1 MGWNDGSL
9 YAGRQ
14 PPAARVLIR
23 KAGRANTGAGYRT
36 YSRSIPN
43 RHAPVDGNDF
53 LMHADGSM
61 TVVRNLPEDTLE
73 HFGILGQ
80 KWGVRRFQNEDGTL
94 TEAGKQ
100 RYSDSGK
107 SEKDGWK
114 KSDAKNLSDEELNRR
129 NSRLQREQNYENL
142 MTSSKERE
150 RKQLSADFKKK
161 LFMAVAVTPVIALV
175 GGASKKYWGA
185 AAAKV
190 GKVIGRYGRT
200 AISKIKSGRLLKNL
214 KNNAATPYAK
224 GYGGELTGPF
234 AHLNNRQNDGFN
246 RAFEAAK
253 EYRKY
258 NYWPRGKNPLPR
270 NAKWP
275 NL

>member
-23 KAGRANTGAGYRT
+23 KAGRANTGTGYRT

-107 SEKDGWK
+107 SEEDGWK

-142 MTSSKERE
+142 MTSSRERE
-150 RKQLSADFKKK
+150 RKQLSADIKKK
-161 LFMAVAVTPVIALV
+161 LIMAVMVTPVIALI
-175 GGASKKYWGA
+175 GASSKKYWVA
-185 AAAKV
+185 AAAKA
-190 GKVIGRYGRT
+190 GKFIGRYANIGLSKLKMAKNKMKAGDSLLKKYGRT
-200 AISKIKSGRLLKNL
+200 NQGMLLQDRPNIARDVHTYK
-214 KNNAATPYAK
+214 NAARTFK
-224 GYGGELTGPF
+224 
-234 AHLNNRQNDGFN
+234 
-246 RAFEAAK
+246 
-253 EYRKY
+253 
-258 NYWPRGKNPLPR
+258 YWPRAKNPLPKDA
-270 NAKWP
+270 NWP
-275 NL
+275 RL

>member
-23 KAGRANTGAGYRT
+23 KAGRANTGTGYRT

-100 RYSDSGK
+100 RYSDSGN

-142 MTSSKERE
+142 MTSSKERAK
-150 RKQLSADFKKK
+150 KQFSDEFKKK
-161 LFMAVAVTPVIALV
+161 ILTAALVTPIVAIV
-175 GGASKKYWGA
+175 GVASKKYWGSA
-185 AAAKV
+185 ASKV
-190 GKVIGRYGRT
+190 GGFIGKHAKT
-200 AISKIKSGRLLKNL
+200 AIQKLKTGNLLRQAASRGQGKYTKSFTEGVRQYMPR
-214 KNNAATPYAK
+214 NN
-224 GYGGELTGPF
+224 
-234 AHLNNRQNDGFN
+234 
-246 RAFEAAK
+246 EAA
-253 EYRKY
+253 
-258 NYWPRGKNPLPR
+258 RGFDFVKREPPLWR
-270 NAKWP
+270 RRVMT
-275 NL
+275 